1 MKSMEHN
8 RLVTFDG
15 TVNFRDIGGYEN
27 DEGKHV
33 KWNKIYRSDSLSSL
47 TKSDEE
53 KLEKVNLAEHRTGA
67 LPQIIF
73 HLSFVKAS
81 SRHVCSFRNKSASC
95 SAVRSGC
102 CCTAL

>member
-33 KWNKIYRSDSLSSL
+33 KIGR
-47 TKSDEE
+47 
-53 KLEKVNLAEHRTGA
+53 
-67 LPQIIF
+67 
-73 HLSFVKAS
+73 
-81 SRHVCSFRNKSASC
+81 ASC
-95 SAVRSGC
+95 REKM
-102 CCTAL
+102 